1 MPNEQ
6 TRSTAKPTESAEP
19 DKLTESAEPDKP
31 TESAEP
37 DELTQPAKTN
47 KLTQSAGRPR
57 RWWRRGSAGTCPNY
71 APKEMILDRGEGA
84 RLWDLDGNEYVDLG
98 AGISVTSLGH
108 GDPELAEALATQAGR
123 LWHVSNLYFAEPVVR
138 LAEEL
143 CEASFADR
151 VFFCNSGAEA
161 NEAAIKLARKHASL
175 RHGEEKHEIVTF
187 HGGFHGR
194 TIATV
199 TATAQPKYQEG
210 FGPMPGGFRYC
221 DYNDVAALD
230 EAIGERTCAVLVEP
244 VQGEGGSFRPR
255 TAFLPRSPSAAGA
268 HDALVMFDEI
278 QSGLARTGR
287 LFAYQWEEGVV
298 PDVVT
303 NREGARRRPAH
314 RRDAGRP
321 RGGRDPPAGQPRLDV
336 RRETPLRRRW
346 HGWWCASCA
355 RRSCSPTSSAGAR
368 GCASRLVALHNEIGC
383 ISEVRGKGLM
393 IGAVLR
399 DEWAGRAAELGEVC
413 RRHGVLVLQAGPDV
427 VRFLPP
433 LNITD
438 AELDDGMD
446 RFEAAMREAAEDERG
461 TASD

>member
-1 MPNEQ
+1 MANEH
-6 TRSTAKPTESAEP
+6 TRRTNKPTQSAE
-19 DKLTESAEPDKP
+19 TG
-31 TESAEP
+31 
-37 DELTQPAKTN
+37 
-47 KLTQSAGRPR
+47 KLTQSARTEELVSTGQR
-57 RWWRRGSAGTCPNY
+57 RYVPNY

-84 RLWDLDGNEYVDLG
+84 RFWDLDGNEYVDLG

-108 GDPELAEALATQAGR
+108 GDPELAEALAAQAGR
-123 LWHVSNLYFAEPVVR
+123 LWHVSNLYFSEPVVR

-175 RHGEEKHEIVTF
+175 GHGEEKREIVTF

-199 TATAQPKYQEG
+199 TATAQPKYHEG

-230 EAIGERTCAVLVEP
+230 DAIGERTCAVLVEP
-244 VQGEGGSFRPR
+244 VQGEGGVVP
-255 TAFLPRSPSAAGA
+255 AGDGFLAAIAERCRA
-268 HDALVMFDEI
+268 HDALLMFDEI

-287 LFAYQWEEGVV
+287 LFAYQWEEGIV

-303 NREGARRRPAH
+303 IAKALGGGLPIGAMLVGEKAAETLQPGSH
-314 RRDAGRP
+314 GSTF
-321 RGGRDPPAGQPRLDV
+321 GGNPVAAAVARVVLRKLRSPELLANVERQGERL
-336 RRETPLRRRW
+336 RK
-346 HGWWCASCA
+346 
-355 RRSCSPTSSAGAR
+355 
-368 GCASRLVALHNEIGC
+368 RLVALHNEIGF

-399 DEWAGRAAELGEVC
+399 DEWAGRAGELGEVC

-446 RFEAAMREAAEDERG
+446 RFEAAMREVAEAERG
-461 TASD
+461 KASG

>member
-1 MPNEQ
+1 MADEQ
-6 TRSTAKPTESAEP
+6 TAKSKELSQTAETKELSQTAETGELS
-19 DKLTESAEPDKP
+19 KTAETK
-31 TESAEP
+31 
-37 DELTQPAKTN
+37 ELVAVGQ
-47 KLTQSAGRPR
+47 R
-57 RWWRRGSAGTCPNY
+57 RYVPNY
-71 APKEMILDRGEGA
+71 APKEMILDRGDGA
-84 RLWDLDGNEYVDLG
+84 RMWDLDGNEYVDFG

-108 GDPELAEALATQAGR
+108 GDPELARALADQAGR

-175 RHGEEKHEIVTF
+175 RHGADKREIVTF

-199 TATAQPKYQEG
+199 TATAQPKYHEG
-210 FGPMPGGFRYC
+210 FEPLPGGFRYC

-230 EAIGERTCAVLVEP
+230 DAIGERTCAVLVEP
-244 VQGEGGSFRPR
+244 IQGEGGVIP
-255 TAFLPRSPSAAGA
+255 AEDGFLAAVAERCRA
-268 HDALVMFDEI
+268 HDALLMFDEI
-278 QSGLARTGR
+278 QTGLARTGR
-287 LFAYQWEEGVV
+287 LFAYQWEAGLA

-303 NREGARRRPAH
+303 IAKALGGGLPIGAMLVGAKAAETLQPGSH
-314 RRDAGRP
+314 GSTF
-321 RGGRDPPAGQPRLDV
+321 GGNPIAAAVARAALRKFRSEELLANVERQGER
-336 RRETPLRRRW
+336 LRRR
-346 HGWWCASCA
+346 
-355 RRSCSPTSSAGAR
+355 
-368 GCASRLVALHNEIGC
+368 LKALHNELGFIA
-383 ISEVRGKGLM
+383 EVRGKGLM

-399 DEWAGRAAELGEVC
+399 GEGAGRAGELGELC

-446 RFEAAMREAAEDERG
+446 RFEAAMREAVEAERG
-461 TASD
+461 KGT

>member
-1 MPNEQ
+1 MPERQ
-6 TRSTAKPTESAEP
+6 TRKTTE
-19 DKLTESAEPDKP
+19 
-31 TESAEP
+31 
-37 DELTQPAKTN
+37 
-47 KLTQSAGRPR
+47 LTQSAQTAELVATGQR
-57 RWWRRGSAGTCPNY
+57 RYVPNY
-71 APKEMILDRGEGA
+71 APKEMILDRGAGA
-84 RLWDLDGNEYVDLG
+84 RMWDIDGNEYVDLG

-108 GDPELAEALATQAGR
+108 GDPELAEALAAQAGR

-138 LAEEL
+138 LADEL

-175 RHGEEKHEIVTF
+175 RHGGEKREIVTF

-230 EAIGERTCAVLVEP
+230 AAIGERTCAVLVEP
-244 VQGEGGSFRPR
+244 IQGEGGVVP
-255 TAFLPRSPSAAGA
+255 AEDGFLAAIAERCRA
-268 HDALVMFDEI
+268 HDALLMFDEI

-287 LFAYQWEEGVV
+287 LFAYEWEEGVV

-303 NREGARRRPAH
+303 IAKALGGGLPIGAMLVGAKAAETLQPGSH
-314 RRDAGRP
+314 GSTF
-321 RGGRDPPAGQPRLDV
+321 GGNPVAAAVARV
-336 RRETPLRRRW
+336 VLRKL
-346 HGWWCASCA
+346 
-355 RRSCSPTSSAGAR
+355 SSAELLANVERQGER
-368 GCASRLVALHNEIGC
+368 LRKRLVALHNEIGF

-393 IGAVLR
+393 LGAVLR
-399 DEWAGRAAELGEVC
+399 DEWAGRAGELGEVC

-446 RFEAAMREAAEDERG
+446 RFEAAMREAAEADG
-461 TASD
+461 GKGSG

>member
-1 MPNEQ
+1 MPERQ
-6 TRSTAKPTESAEP
+6 TRKTTE
-19 DKLTESAEPDKP
+19 
-31 TESAEP
+31 
-37 DELTQPAKTN
+37 
-47 KLTQSAGRPR
+47 LTQSAQTAELVATGQR
-57 RWWRRGSAGTCPNY
+57 RYVPNY
-71 APKEMILDRGEGA
+71 APKEMILDRGAGA
-84 RLWDLDGNEYVDLG
+84 RMWDIDGNEYVDFG

-108 GDPELAEALATQAGR
+108 GDPELAEALAAQAGR

-138 LAEEL
+138 LADEL

-175 RHGEEKHEIVTF
+175 RHGGEKREIVTF

-230 EAIGERTCAVLVEP
+230 AAIGERTCAVLVEP
-244 VQGEGGSFRPR
+244 IQGEGGVVP
-255 TAFLPRSPSAAGA
+255 AEDGFLAEIAKRCRA
-268 HDALVMFDEI
+268 HDALLMFDEI

-303 NREGARRRPAH
+303 IAKALGGGLPIGALLVGAKAAETLQPGSH
-314 RRDAGRP
+314 GSTF
-321 RGGRDPPAGQPRLDV
+321 GGNPVAAAVARVVLRKLRSAELLANVERQGERL
-336 RRETPLRRRW
+336 RK
-346 HGWWCASCA
+346 
-355 RRSCSPTSSAGAR
+355 
-368 GCASRLVALHNEIGC
+368 RLVALHNEIGF

-393 IGAVLR
+393 LGAVLR
-399 DEWAGRAAELGEVC
+399 DEWAGRAGELGEVC
-413 RRHGVLVLQAGPDV
+413 RRHGVLVLQAGSDV

-446 RFEAAMREAAEDERG
+446 RFEAAMREAAEADDGEG
-461 TASD
+461 SG

>member
-1 MPNEQ
+1 MPERQ
-6 TRSTAKPTESAEP
+6 TPKTIEATQTAEP
-19 DKLTESAEPDKP
+19 EELKSSAQ
-31 TESAEP
+31 TAE
-37 DELTQPAKTN
+37 LVATGQ
-47 KLTQSAGRPR
+47 R
-57 RWWRRGSAGTCPNY
+57 RYVPNY
-71 APKEMILDRGEGA
+71 APKEMILDRGAGA
-84 RLWDLDGNEYVDLG
+84 RMWDIDGNEYVDLG

-108 GDPELAEALATQAGR
+108 GDPELAEALAAQAGR

-138 LAEEL
+138 LADEL

-175 RHGEEKHEIVTF
+175 RHGGEKREIVTF

-230 EAIGERTCAVLVEP
+230 AAIGERTCAVLVEP
-244 VQGEGGSFRPR
+244 IQGEGGVVP
-255 TAFLPRSPSAAGA
+255 AEDGFLAAIAERCRA
-268 HDALVMFDEI
+268 HDALLMFDEI

-287 LFAYQWEEGVV
+287 LFAYEWEEGVV

-303 NREGARRRPAH
+303 IAKALGGGLPIGAMLVGAKAAETLQPGSH
-314 RRDAGRP
+314 GSTF
-321 RGGRDPPAGQPRLDV
+321 GGNPVAAAVARVVLRKLRSPELLANVERQGERL
-336 RRETPLRRRW
+336 RK
-346 HGWWCASCA
+346 
-355 RRSCSPTSSAGAR
+355 
-368 GCASRLVALHNEIGC
+368 RLVALHNEIGF

-393 IGAVLR
+393 LGAVLR
-399 DEWAGRAAELGEVC
+399 DEWAGRAGELGEVC
-413 RRHGVLVLQAGPDV
+413 RRHGVLVLQAGADV

-446 RFEAAMREAAEDERG
+446 RFEAAMREAAEADGSKESG
-461 TASD
+461 

>member
-1 MPNEQ
+1 MANEQ
-6 TRSTAKPTESAEP
+6 TRRTNKPTQSVE
-19 DKLTESAEPDKP
+19 TG
-31 TESAEP
+31 
-37 DELTQPAKTN
+37 
-47 KLTQSAGRPR
+47 KLTQSARTEELVATGQR
-57 RWWRRGSAGTCPNY
+57 RYVPNY

-84 RLWDLDGNEYVDLG
+84 RFWDLDGNEYVDLG

-108 GDPELAEALATQAGR
+108 GDPELAEALAAQAGR
-123 LWHVSNLYFAEPVVR
+123 LWHVSNLYFSEPVVR

-175 RHGEEKHEIVTF
+175 GHGEEKREIVTF

-199 TATAQPKYQEG
+199 TATAQPKYHEG

-230 EAIGERTCAVLVEP
+230 DAIGERTCAVLVEP
-244 VQGEGGSFRPR
+244 VQGEGGVVP
-255 TAFLPRSPSAAGA
+255 AGDGFLAAIAERCRA
-268 HDALVMFDEI
+268 HDALLMFDEI

-287 LFAYQWEEGVV
+287 LFAYQWEEGIV

-303 NREGARRRPAH
+303 IAKALGGGLPIGAMLVGEKAAETLQPGSH
-314 RRDAGRP
+314 GSTF
-321 RGGRDPPAGQPRLDV
+321 GGNPVAAAVARVVLRKLRSPELLANVERQGERL
-336 RRETPLRRRW
+336 RK
-346 HGWWCASCA
+346 
-355 RRSCSPTSSAGAR
+355 
-368 GCASRLVALHNEIGC
+368 RLVALHNEIGFIC
-383 ISEVRGKGLM
+383 EVRGKGLM

-399 DEWAGRAAELGEVC
+399 DEWAGRAGELGEVC

-446 RFEAAMREAAEDERG
+446 RFEAAMREAAEAERG
-461 TASD
+461 KASG

>member
-1 MPNEQ
+1 M
-6 TRSTAKPTESAEP
+6 A
-19 DKLTESAEPDKP
+19 
-31 TESAEP
+31 
-37 DELTQPAKTN
+37 PAP
-47 KLTQSAGRPR
+47 ACG
-57 RWWRRGSAGTCPNY
+57 
-71 APKEMILDRGEGA
+71 II
-84 RLWDLDGNEYVDLG
+84 DGNEYVDLG

-108 GDPELAEALATQAGR
+108 GDPELAEALAAQAGR

-138 LAEEL
+138 LADEL

-175 RHGEEKHEIVTF
+175 RHGGEKREIVTF

-230 EAIGERTCAVLVEP
+230 AAIGERTCAVLVEP
-244 VQGEGGSFRPR
+244 IQGEGGVVP
-255 TAFLPRSPSAAGA
+255 AEDGFLAAIAERCRA
-268 HDALVMFDEI
+268 HDALLMFDEI

-287 LFAYQWEEGVV
+287 LFAYEWEEGVV

-303 NREGARRRPAH
+303 IAKALGGGLPIGAMLVGAKAAETLQPGSH
-314 RRDAGRP
+314 GSTF
-321 RGGRDPPAGQPRLDV
+321 GGNPVAAAVARVVLRKLGSAELLANVERQGERL
-336 RRETPLRRRW
+336 RK
-346 HGWWCASCA
+346 
-355 RRSCSPTSSAGAR
+355 
-368 GCASRLVALHNEIGC
+368 RLVALHNEIGF

-393 IGAVLR
+393 LGAVLR
-399 DEWAGRAAELGEVC
+399 DEWAGRAGELGEVC

-446 RFEAAMREAAEDERG
+446 RFDAAMREAVSADGEKG
-461 TASD
+461 SG

>member
-1 MPNEQ
+1 M
-6 TRSTAKPTESAEP
+6 
-19 DKLTESAEPDKP
+19 
-31 TESAEP
+31 
-37 DELTQPAKTN
+37 
-47 KLTQSAGRPR
+47 
-57 RWWRRGSAGTCPNY
+57 
-71 APKEMILDRGEGA
+71 
-84 RLWDLDGNEYVDLG
+84 
-98 AGISVTSLGH
+98 
-108 GDPELAEALATQAGR
+108 
-123 LWHVSNLYFAEPVVR
+123 R
-138 LAEEL
+138 LAGEL

-175 RHGEEKHEIVTF
+175 NHGEEKREIVTF

-210 FGPMPGGFRYC
+210 FGPMPEGFRYC
-221 DYNDVAALD
+221 EYNDVAALD
-230 EAIGERTCAVLVEP
+230 DAVGERTCAVLVEP
-244 VQGEGGSFRPR
+244 IQGEGGVVP
-255 TAFLPRSPSAAGA
+255 AEDGFLAAIAERCRA
-268 HDALVMFDEI
+268 HDALLMFDEI
-278 QSGLARTGR
+278 QSGLSRTGR

-303 NREGARRRPAH
+303 IAKALGGGLPIGAMLVGERAAETLQPGSH
-314 RRDAGRP
+314 GSTF
-321 RGGRDPPAGQPRLDV
+321 GGNPVAAAVARVVVRKLRSPELLANVERQGERL
-336 RRETPLRRRW
+336 RK
-346 HGWWCASCA
+346 
-355 RRSCSPTSSAGAR
+355 
-368 GCASRLVALHNEIGC
+368 RLVALHNEIGF

-399 DEWAGRAAELGEVC
+399 DEWAGRAGDLGEVC

-446 RFEAAMREAAEDERG
+446 RFEAAMREAAEAERG
-461 TASD
+461 KDSG